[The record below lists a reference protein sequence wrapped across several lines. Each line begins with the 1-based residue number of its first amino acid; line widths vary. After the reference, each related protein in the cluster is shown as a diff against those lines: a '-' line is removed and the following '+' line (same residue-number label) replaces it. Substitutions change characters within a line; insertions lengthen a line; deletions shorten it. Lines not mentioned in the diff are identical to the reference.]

1 MAQAIGANC
10 LKQVVKSFLPCTNCT
25 CLSQDIGPITRM
37 VPTNMIEKKV
47 IINIILIDKVLVIVV
62 IITIIAIN
70 QSTNTYS

>member
-1 MAQAIGANC
+1 MFETSSQ
-10 LKQVVKSFLPCTNCT
+10 SFLPCTNFT
-25 CLSQDIGPITRM
+25 CPSQDIGPIRSM

-47 IINIILIDKVLVIVV
+47 IINIILIDKVLVRVV